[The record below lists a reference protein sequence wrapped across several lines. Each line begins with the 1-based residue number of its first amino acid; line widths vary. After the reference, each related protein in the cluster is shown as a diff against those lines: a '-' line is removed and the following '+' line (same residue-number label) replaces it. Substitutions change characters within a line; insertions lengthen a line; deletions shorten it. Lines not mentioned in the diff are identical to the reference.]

1 MLADGLR
8 QILDDLHLPSGS
20 GSMSA
25 ATVIEKIRFVEAQ
38 SEAPLRDRQHPFRT
52 TGYDPPVGD
61 LVGPM
66 TLELSRKQVIRNFGL
81 DPLWTQLGGGSEGR
95 ATDDQG

>member
-1 MLADGLR
+1 
-8 QILDDLHLPSGS
+8 
-20 GSMSA
+20 MSA
-25 ATVIEKIRFVEAQ
+25 ATVTEKIRFVKAQ

-61 LVGPM
+61 LVEPM
-66 TLELSRKQVIRNFGL
+66 TLELSRKQAIRNSGLDRL
-81 DPLWTQLGGGSEGR
+81 DPLPTQPGGGSEGR